1 MPGGMS
7 WWESEDGDS
16 PVPMQ
21 PGNKARMVREEDG
34 EGVRM
39 VREEDG
45 KGVRMVREEDGK
57 GVRMT
62 MTIMECG

>member
-1 MPGGMS
+1 MGMS

-45 KGVRMVREEDGK
+45 KGVRM
-57 GVRMT
+57 
-62 MTIMECG
+62 TI